1 MRPSLWQVKKAD
13 DEKFPWM
20 REVKQFSGGLL
31 WSEKM
36 KLEFPTV
43 KRKKYKTTSGLG
55 YLEVFS

>member
-1 MRPSLWQVKKAD
+1 MRPSLWQVKKTD

-20 REVKQFSGGLL
+20 KEVKQFSDGLL

-43 KRKKYKTTSGLG
+43 KRK
-55 YLEVFS
+55 